1 LAVLSKNAD
10 GSKNRLQAKNN
21 DAQSEMMLARGF
33 PRTVTIYGTGLIG
46 CSFALALKQTIPGV
60 RVYGIDSAD
69 ILSRARAMG
78 AIDTATDGASGAPA
92 TGHSDQSDLVIL
104 SAPVGEILRL
114 TEELQP
120 GSSIV
125 LDMGS
130 TKVDICNRAEARQL
144 PFVGGHPMT
153 GSERSGPEAASADL
167 FKGARFFLCPISS
180 TPPAAVSQLE
190 NVIRIIGAIPH
201 VISPVN
207 HDRLAAEISHLPQI
221 LSTVLADQTGEHR
234 EFAGPGLK
242 SVTRL
247 AASPF
252 HVWRDILMTSGS
264 LPGELKI
271 YIQRLHEMLDALEQK
286 DMKRLES
293 VFERANKSVFEGPN

>member
-1 LAVLSKNAD
+1 
-10 GSKNRLQAKNN
+10 
-21 DAQSEMMLARGF
+21 MMLDRGF
-33 PRTVTIYGTGLIG
+33 PRTVTIHGTGLIG

-69 ILSRARAMG
+69 ILNRARAIG
-78 AIDTATDGASGAPA
+78 AIDGTMDGTIDVAG
-92 TGHSDQSDLVIL
+92 TGHSEESDLVIL

-120 GSSIV
+120 GSSII

-130 TKVDICNRAEARQL
+130 TKVDICNRAEARKL

-167 FKGARFFLCPISS
+167 FKDARFFLCPISS
-180 TPPAAVSQLE
+180 TPSGTVSQLE
-190 NVIRIIGAIPH
+190 IVIRTIGAMPH
-201 VISPVN
+201 VISPEN

-264 LPGELKI
+264 LPAELKT
-271 YIQRLHEMLDALEQK
+271 YIQRLHDILDALEKK

-293 VFERANKSVFEGPN
+293 VFERANKSVLEGPN

>member
-1 LAVLSKNAD
+1 
-10 GSKNRLQAKNN
+10 
-21 DAQSEMMLARGF
+21 MMLDRGF
-33 PRTVTIYGTGLIG
+33 PRTVTIHGTGLIG

-60 RVYGIDSAD
+60 RLYGIDSAD
-69 ILSRARAMG
+69 ILSRARAIG
-78 AIDTATDGASGAPA
+78 AIEASAPGTAQSEP
-92 TGHSDQSDLVIL
+92 SDLVIL

-120 GSSIV
+120 GPSVV
-125 LDMGS
+125 LDVGS
-130 TKVDICNRAEARQL
+130 TKVDICKRAEARQL
-144 PFVGGHPMT
+144 PFIGGHPMT

-167 FKGARFFLCPISS
+167 FQGARFFLCPISS
-180 TPPAAVSQLE
+180 TPEGAVSQLE
-190 NVIRIIGAIPH
+190 NVIRGIGALPH
-201 VISPVN
+201 VISPED
-207 HDRLAAEISHLPQI
+207 HDRLAAEISHLPQL
-221 LSTVLADQTGEHR
+221 LSTVLADHTGEHR

-264 LPGELKI
+264 LPGELKT
-271 YIQRLHEMLDALEQK
+271 YIQRLQDTLDALERK

-293 VFERANKSVFEGPN
+293 VFERANKSVFDGPH

>member
-1 LAVLSKNAD
+1 
-10 GSKNRLQAKNN
+10 
-21 DAQSEMMLARGF
+21 MMLDRGF
-33 PRTVTIYGTGLIG
+33 PRNVTIYGTGLIG

-60 RVYGIDSAD
+60 RLYGIDSAD
-69 ILSRARAMG
+69 ILSRARAIG
-78 AIDTATDGASGAPA
+78 AIDGAIDGTMDGTMDAPG
-92 TGHSDQSDLVIL
+92 TGHSEASDLIIL

-120 GSSIV
+120 GSSII
-125 LDMGS
+125 LDVGS
-130 TKVDICNRAEARQL
+130 TKVDICKRAEARQL

-180 TPPAAVSQLE
+180 TPSGAVAQLE
-190 NVIRIIGAIPH
+190 DVIRMIGALPH
-201 VISPVN
+201 VISPED

-221 LSTVLADQTGEHR
+221 ISTVLADQTGEHR

-264 LPGELKI
+264 LPDELKT
-271 YIQRLHEMLDALEQK
+271 YIQRLHDMLEALERK

-293 VFERANKSVFEGPN
+293 IFERANKSVFDGPH

>member
-1 LAVLSKNAD
+1 
-10 GSKNRLQAKNN
+10 
-21 DAQSEMMLARGF
+21 MLDRGF

-69 ILSRARAMG
+69 ILSRARAIG
-78 AIDTATDGASGAPA
+78 AIDGTIDEAKDRTIDFQG
-92 TGHSDQSDLVIL
+92 TGHSEESDLVIL

-120 GSSIV
+120 GSSII

-130 TKVDICNRAEARQL
+130 TKVDICNRAEARKL

-167 FKGARFFLCPISS
+167 FKDARFFLCPISS
-180 TPPAAVSQLE
+180 TPSGTVSQLE
-190 NVIRIIGAIPH
+190 IVIRTIGAMPH
-201 VISPVN
+201 VISPEN

-264 LPGELKI
+264 LPAELKT
-271 YIQRLHEMLDALEQK
+271 YIQRLHEILDALEKK

-293 VFERANKSVFEGPN
+293 VFERANKSVLEGPN

>member
-1 LAVLSKNAD
+1 
-10 GSKNRLQAKNN
+10 
-21 DAQSEMMLARGF
+21 MLDRGF

-60 RVYGIDSAD
+60 RVYGIDSTD
-69 ILSRARAMG
+69 ILSRARAIG
-78 AIDTATDGASGAPA
+78 AIDGTIDGAKDRTIDFQG
-92 TGHSDQSDLVIL
+92 TGHSEESDLVIL

-120 GSSIV
+120 GSSII

-130 TKVDICNRAEARQL
+130 TKVDICNRAEARKL

-167 FKGARFFLCPISS
+167 FKDARFFLCPISS
-180 TPPAAVSQLE
+180 TPSGTVSQLE
-190 NVIRIIGAIPH
+190 IVIRTIGAMPH
-201 VISPVN
+201 VISPEN

-264 LPGELKI
+264 LPAELKT
-271 YIQRLHEMLDALEQK
+271 YIQRLHEILDALEKK

-293 VFERANKSVFEGPN
+293 VFERANRSVLDGPN

>member
-1 LAVLSKNAD
+1 MTAD
-10 GSKNRLQAKNN
+10 
-21 DAQSEMMLARGF
+21 RGF

-60 RVYGIDSAD
+60 RLYGIDSTE
-69 ILSRARAMG
+69 ILKRARAIG
-78 AIDTATDGASGAPA
+78 AIEVNDAGRPED
-92 TGHSDQSDLVIL
+92 SDLVIL

-114 TEELQP
+114 TEELKP

-125 LDMGS
+125 LDVGS
-130 TKVDICNRAEARQL
+130 TKVDICKRAEARQL
-144 PFVGGHPMT
+144 PFIGGHPMT

-180 TPPAAVSQLE
+180 TPSGAVIKLE
-190 NVIRIIGAIPH
+190 NVIRNIGAVPH
-201 VISPVN
+201 VISPEN

-221 LSTVLADQTGEHR
+221 LSTVLADHTWQHR

-264 LPGELKI
+264 LPGELKT
-271 YIQRLHEMLDALEQK
+271 YIQRLHDMLDALERK

-293 VFERANKSVFEGPN
+293 IFERANKSVFDGPH

>member
-1 LAVLSKNAD
+1 
-10 GSKNRLQAKNN
+10 
-21 DAQSEMMLARGF
+21 MMMDRGF

-46 CSFALALKQTIPGV
+46 CSFALALKQAISGV

-69 ILSRARAMG
+69 ILSRARAIG
-78 AIDTATDGASGAPA
+78 AIDRAGDGTSDAPG
-92 TGHSDQSDLVIL
+92 TGHLEESDLVIL

-153 GSERSGPEAASADL
+153 GSERSGPEAAAADL

-180 TPPAAVSQLE
+180 TPSGAVSQLE
-190 NVIRIIGAIPH
+190 NVIRTIGALPH
-201 VISPVN
+201 VISPEN
-207 HDRLAAEISHLPQI
+207 HDRLVAEISHLPQI

-264 LPGELKI
+264 LPEELKT

-293 VFERANKSVFEGPN
+293 VFERANKSVFDGPN

>member
-1 LAVLSKNAD
+1 MTAD
-10 GSKNRLQAKNN
+10 
-21 DAQSEMMLARGF
+21 RGF
-33 PRTVTIYGTGLIG
+33 PRSVTIYGTGLIG

-60 RVYGIDSAD
+60 RLFGIDSAE
-69 ILSRARAMG
+69 ILGRARAIG
-78 AIDTATDGASGAPA
+78 AIEENGETG
-92 TGHSDQSDLVIL
+92 TGHAEASDLVVL

-120 GSSIV
+120 GNSII
-125 LDMGS
+125 LDVGS
-130 TKVDICNRAEARQL
+130 TKVEICRRAEARQL

-167 FKGARFFLCPISS
+167 FSGARFFLCPISS
-180 TPPAAVSQLE
+180 TPPGAVSQLE
-190 NVIRIIGAIPH
+190 NVIRVIGGVPH
-201 VISPVN
+201 VISPEN

-221 LSTVLADQTGEHR
+221 LSTVLADLTGEHR

-252 HVWRDILMTSGS
+252 HVWRDILLTSGS
-264 LPGELKI
+264 LPGELNT
-271 YIQRLHEMLDALEQK
+271 YIQRLQDVLDALEHK
-286 DMKRLES
+286 DIKRLES
-293 VFERANKSVFEGPN
+293 VFERANKAVF

>member
-1 LAVLSKNAD
+1 MTAD
-10 GSKNRLQAKNN
+10 RV
-21 DAQSEMMLARGF
+21 F
-33 PRTVTIYGTGLIG
+33 PRTVTIHGTGLIG
-46 CSFALALKQTIPGV
+46 CSFALALKQTIPGI
-60 RVYGIDSAD
+60 RVYGIDNGE
-69 ILSRARAMG
+69 ILRRAKAIG
-78 AIDTATDGASGAPA
+78 AIDEIGEIDETGTARSEA
-92 TGHSDQSDLVIL
+92 SDLRIL

-120 GSSIV
+120 GTSII
-125 LDMGS
+125 LDVGS
-130 TKVDICNRAEARQL
+130 TKVEICKRAEARQL

-153 GSERSGPEAASADL
+153 GSERSGPEAASAEL

-180 TPPAAVSQLE
+180 TPPGAVSQLE
-190 NVIRIIGAIPH
+190 NVIRTIGGVPH
-201 VISPVN
+201 VISPEN

-221 LSTVLADQTGEHR
+221 LSTVLADHTGGHR

-252 HVWRDILMTSGS
+252 HVWRDILRTSGF
-264 LPGELKI
+264 LPDELRA
-271 YIQRLHEMLDALEQK
+271 YIQRLQDMLDALEHQ

-293 VFERANKSVFEGPN
+293 MFERANKSVF